1 VRRLKEHD
9 MQSTTPGVVPGI
21 ATTEFLIANRAS
33 WLGIATTILGV
44 IVEAAFQV
52 IELLTPLAPQ
62 FSDAKWIGVVL
73 IVAGLI
79 TKTAASLG
87 YSRSRAIVKAAAVQ
101 GTKLLLLLA
110 LFGAAPVFADDPPA
124 DPTAANSDPGT
135 IIADAVAN
143 SYPDAQRFGG
153 CFRGGS
159 ICLGPSVSL
168 SLVAYDLGRE
178 QFVAGFDPGVGYG
191 VTVWRNRW
199 HSLGLAANAALSVR
213 EGEVDAATLSA
224 VVSFAEYLRM
234 GYGYEIVG
242 ARDGVGSSRSQY
254 LLLGVGA
261 DFGK

>member
-1 VRRLKEHD
+1 

-52 IELLTPLAPQ
+52 VELLTPLAPQ
-62 FSDAKWIGVVL
+62 FSDAKWIGIVL

-87 YSRSRAIVKAAAVQ
+87 YSRSRAIVKAAAAQ
-101 GTKLLLLLA
+101 APKLLLLLA
-110 LFGAAPVFADDPPA
+110 LFGAVPAFAQDV

-143 SYPDAQRFGG
+143 AADDAQRFGG

-191 VTVWRNRW
+191 VTVWQNRW
-199 HSLGLAANAALSVR
+199 HRVGLIGTAALSVR

-224 VVSFAEYLRM
+224 VVSFAEYLRF

-242 ARDGVGSSRSQY
+242 ARDGAGSSRSRY